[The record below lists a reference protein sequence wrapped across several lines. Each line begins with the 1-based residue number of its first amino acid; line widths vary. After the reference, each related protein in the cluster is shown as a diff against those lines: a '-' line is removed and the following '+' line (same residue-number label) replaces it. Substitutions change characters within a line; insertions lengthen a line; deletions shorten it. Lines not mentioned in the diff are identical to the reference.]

1 VTTISEEQLSAWT
14 RPAFG
19 NEEEE
24 ADRTRALIRE
34 AIDAHEFLSSLD
46 IDVYA
51 KGSYKNNTNVRRDSD
66 VDVAV
71 EYTEIILFDYQDEAD
86 ADSVWRQRRIQPYSG
101 PLQDYAGKFAMGRYK
116 DAIGEALE
124 GAFGTA
130 AVTRTNK
137 VFTVS
142 RGGGRLDADVVPCA
156 THDQAF
162 SPTGY
167 SRGIQLLADKKPHLS
182 VVNYPQQHYDN
193 GVAKNKATKLRFKSV
208 VRILKN
214 LENKLVAD
222 GKSPKVAGYL
232 VESLAYNCPEHCF
245 AGTTW
250 AERVREVLTHI
261 WQDTEAAGWEERWR
275 EVNGIKYLFHVNQR
289 WTWQEARDFT
299 LAAWKYVEK
308 A

>member
-1 VTTISEEQLSAWT
+1 MPTISEDQLTTWT
-14 RPAFG
+14 KPAFG

-46 IDVYA
+46 INVYA

-66 VDVAV
+66 VDIGV
-71 EYTEIILFDYQDEAD
+71 EYAGIILFDYQGEAD
-86 ADSVWRQRRIQPYSG
+86 ADSVWRQRGIRPYSG
-101 PLQDYAGKFAMGRYK
+101 PLQDYGGKFAIGRYK
-116 DAIGEALE
+116 DAIGEALA

-142 RGGGRLDADVVPCA
+142 REGRLDADVVPCA

-167 SRGIQLLADKKPHLS
+167 HRGIQLLADRKPHLS

-222 GKSPKVAGYL
+222 GKSPEVAGYL
-232 VESLAYNCPEHCF
+232 IESLVYNCPERF
-245 AGTTW
+245 FTGATW
-250 AERVREVLTHI
+250 GERVREVLAHI
-261 WQDTEAAGWEERWR
+261 WQDTEADGWEKRWC
-275 EVNGIKYLFHVNQR
+275 EVNGIKYLFHASQK

-299 LAAWKYVEK
+299 WAAWQYVK
-308 A
+308 DS